1 MLSIEEF
8 ENYIEGLKRKYLTI
22 VRKIAPDN
30 LWMAPN
36 KADWYHS
43 QYFVID
49 VKLNSDKQIEI
60 SFNVNDVNV
69 VDKRLRDILNSLK
82 TFLKRESF
90 VYDNIDDAK
99 LKFQEISK
107 QFPAVLEKKQDF
119 VYSESGGDINNIQ
132 DKLSKIDTT
141 NLSQNRIDFN
151 KIFSGL
157 YLSNETKASFYNGL
171 KTKGFVILAGISGIG
186 KTKIFEKFVKSFNR
200 DGNSAFIP
208 VRPDFK
214 DSKSLLGFYNP
225 LSDEYQSTQL
235 LELILKAQD
244 DVKNPYFVLFD
255 EMNLARVEYYF
266 SDFLSILESSRD
278 DKGFT
283 KETIKLHNS
292 DSEKVKQQGVPKEL
306 RLSSNIYFVG
316 SVNIDETTN
325 MFSPKVL
332 DRAFTIEF
340 NVQNFGDYVK
350 YIEESN
356 EYTNLSTEFK
366 KELKR
371 DFINSGDYTSIIKDE
386 EFLEIAGR
394 YHDDLQYL
402 NSLLPDS
409 LKFGYRVF
417 DEVISF
423 VYNSENSIFQFS
435 DGNEAFDLAIKM
447 KVLPKFHGT
456 RHKLEKVLDD
466 IFEFAESNGMVFT
479 TKKIESMKENL
490 QYIGYTSFM

>member
-1 MLSIEEF
+1 VSIEEF
-8 ENYIEGLKRKYLTI
+8 ESYIEGLKRKYLTI

-49 VKLNSDKQIEI
+49 VRLNLEKNIEI
-60 SFNVNDVNV
+60 SFNVNDVIAV
-69 VDKRLRDILNSLK
+69 EKRLRQSLDNLK
-82 TFLKRESF
+82 SYLKRENF

-107 QFPAVLEKKQDF
+107 LFPAVMEKKQDF
-119 VYSESGGDINNIQ
+119 VYSENSEINNIQ
-132 DKLSKIDTT
+132 DKLLKIDTT
-141 NLSQNRIDFN
+141 NLSQNRVDFN
-151 KIFSGL
+151 KIFHGL
-157 YLSNETKASFYNGL
+157 HLSNEIKASFYNGL

-186 KTKIFEKFVKSFNR
+186 KTKIFEKFVKSFNK
-200 DGNSAFIP
+200 DNNYVFLPI
-208 VRPDFK
+208 RPDFK
-214 DSKSLLGFYNP
+214 DSRSLLGYYNP
-225 LSDEYQSTQL
+225 LSDEYQTTEL
-235 LELILKAQD
+235 LEIILKAQD
-244 DVKNPYFVLFD
+244 DIKNPYFVLFD

-266 SDFLSILESSRD
+266 SDFLSVLESSRD

-283 KETIKLHNS
+283 NESIKLHNS
-292 DSEKVKQQGVPKEL
+292 ESENVKQQGVPKQL
-306 RLSSNIYFVG
+306 RLSPNLYFVG
-316 SVNIDETTN
+316 SVNIDETTH

-340 NVQNFGDYVK
+340 NVGDFSSYIK
-350 YIEESN
+350 YLEE
-356 EYTNLSTEFK
+356 TNYDITVSTEFK
-366 KELKR
+366 RELKR
-371 DFINSGDYTSIIKDE
+371 DFINGGDYTYIIKDE
-386 EFLEIAGR
+386 EFLEIANR
-394 YHDDLQYL
+394 YYEDLQYL
-402 NSLLPDS
+402 NSLLPEN

-423 VYNSENSIFQFS
+423 IYNSENSIFQFS

-466 IFEFAESNGMVFT
+466 LLEFTESNGLLFT
-479 TKKIESMKENL
+479 ANKIKMMKDNL
-490 QYIGYTSFM
+490 HYMGYTSFM

>member
-1 MLSIEEF
+1 
-8 ENYIEGLKRKYLTI
+8 
-22 VRKIAPDN
+22 
-30 LWMAPN
+30 
-36 KADWYHS
+36 
-43 QYFVID
+43 
-49 VKLNSDKQIEI
+49 
-60 SFNVNDVNV
+60 
-69 VDKRLRDILNSLK
+69 
-82 TFLKRESF
+82 
-90 VYDNIDDAK
+90 
-99 LKFQEISK
+99 
-107 QFPAVLEKKQDF
+107 
-119 VYSESGGDINNIQ
+119 
-132 DKLSKIDTT
+132 
-141 NLSQNRIDFN
+141 
-151 KIFSGL
+151 
-157 YLSNETKASFYNGL
+157 
-171 KTKGFVILAGISGIG
+171 
-186 KTKIFEKFVKSFNR
+186 
-200 DGNSAFIP
+200 
-208 VRPDFK
+208 
-214 DSKSLLGFYNP
+214 
-225 LSDEYQSTQL
+225 
-235 LELILKAQD
+235 
-244 DVKNPYFVLFD
+244 
-255 EMNLARVEYYF
+255 MNLARVEYYF